1 MPQTLQYQSL
11 AEPVFSATV
20 PFAPISGL
28 NVEFSQPH
36 QYPAAYLKRI
46 GVRPNPSDYATI
58 YVQGLVELVPPL
70 PFLNVQAVISSD
82 YRWQYQSKAEPL
94 APSLFATSVSI
105 ASWQIRRPEITWKAH
120 RAASYAASFFAAEP
134 TTLVEPTPA
143 PDIVGQSNELPD
155 LSGWAL
161 TGTVSFQPL
170 TVPEVPLIDKYYVR
184 GPELL
189 RSPARVVQFQDRA
202 GPIEP
207 SLTVTTSLDMW
218 YVLPNQPTFPE
229 PRALEV
235 DGPYVAD
242 EAVFT
247 PPGFA
252 ELDTWYSRHPEPPRA
267 KPRVTHTLPVDLA
280 VLGAFVPTQLDQWW
294 EPASVPK
301 RGRPYVTHTMGQ
313 SLTEPSLLVSQAL
326 AWITPPEF
334 PVRPR
339 RRTAVGDT
347 ALPFFAAI
355 PATPAPDL
363 AQLMQPMAP
372 RQKFNASVWSPTT
385 FAISWDDELLPDSPA
400 TLGDV
405 TAYAM
410 LVGSVT
416 AWAELVIDVDAS

>member
-1 MPQTLQYQSL
+1 MNTLQYQTL

-20 PFAPISGL
+20 PFEPVSAL
-28 NVEFSQPH
+28 NVGFSFPP
-36 QYPAAYLKRI
+36 QYPAAYLKKVGI
-46 GVRPNPSDYATI
+46 RPNPNEYATI
-58 YVQGLVELVPPL
+58 YVQGLVAQATPFPFSSVP
-70 PFLNVQAVISSD
+70 AVIWTD
-82 YRWQYQSKAEPL
+82 YSWQYQSKAQPI
-94 APSLFATSVSI
+94 APFLFSNVTVE
-105 ASWQIRRPEITWKAH
+105 SWYVRRPEITRKAP

-218 YVLPNQPTFPE
+218 YVLPNQPAFPE

-294 EPASVPK
+294 EPASIPK

-313 SLTEPSLLVSQAL
+313 SLTEPSLLVSQTL

-339 RRTAVGDT
+339 RLAAVGDS
-347 ALPFFAAI
+347 AVPFFAAI
-355 PATPAPDL
+355 PATPAPDMV
-363 AQLMQPMAP
+363 QMMQPMAP
-372 RQKFNASVWSPTT
+372 RQNSAVWPRAT

-400 TLGDV
+400 SLGDV